1 MYSDIV
7 QPAQGARQRFLTAL
21 LKPFDGA
28 CNITASQT
36 AAAREDP
43 SRLAFCAYVA
53 ANLPF
58 KRADEP
64 LVLLHVINSHVSRLA
79 QEVRDVLRR
88 ALLRLGLREAMGLEE
103 EEDDEEAEEPVGAP
117 AAGTPSQ
124 QQAQETAT
132 AAAGGGSATEQ
143 QGDNMHPPRPQH
155 GSHNHHQQQPQQQ
168 VSLPLALPLPQ
179 WLAAP
184 LKASLGLS
192 MLLVL
197 KQYLMAAYSL
207 SDERVAQYELKG
219 EKARAEAKAVASRS
233 KRTGDFSLGI
243 VNLRSVQDGTGELLA
258 GQYKTFAGLLDT
270 DAANYRCGQP
280 LGLFGC

>member
-7 QPAQGARQRFLTAL
+7 QPTQGTRLRFLSAL
-21 LKPFDGA
+21 LKPFDAA
-28 CNITASQT
+28 CNISASQS

-43 SRLAFCAYVA
+43 ARLAFCAYVA

-88 ALLRLGLREAMGLEE
+88 ALLRLGLREAMRLDED
-103 EEDDEEAEEPVGAP
+103 DDEEEQQP
-117 AAGTPSQ
+117 AATAAATPSQ
-124 QQAQETAT
+124 QHAQNV
-132 AAAGGGSATEQ
+132 AADAANSVPAE
-143 QGDNMHPPRPQH
+143 QGDSMLLPQPPPRHHPQH
-155 GSHNHHQQQPQQQ
+155 Q
-168 VSLPLALPLPQ
+168 VSLPLKLPLPQ

-184 LKASLGLS
+184 VKASLGLS

-207 SDERVAQYELKG
+207 SDERVAQYEMKG
-219 EKARAEAKAVASRS
+219 EKARAEAKAMASKS
-233 KRTGDFSLGI
+233 KKMADFGLNVI
-243 VNLRSVQDGTGELLA
+243 DLRAVQDGTGELLA
-258 GQYKTFAGLLDT
+258 KQYMTYAGLLDN
-270 DAANYRCGQP
+270 DAANYR
-280 LGLFGC
+280 